1 MSLNYPQSVVA
12 QRPTCSNRPLSDARQ
27 LYTNNF
33 YRDEIYTQSSHIR
46 LVRIAIVFALVM
58 QLIIQIIY
66 PRIAIAD
73 EAALLATV
81 SFSDT
86 IAVTPT
92 NWSDVVELPKF
103 DPTLGTLTS
112 IEFVLDG
119 AVEGSAKYESLDS
132 SPATIL
138 LELKAEIELLRP
150 DNTLIVGVIPGVEE
164 TDSATAFDLAID
176 FDGTSGGTFD
186 NLDGNVTSG
195 PTVLMTPA
203 DIAFFTDIAGGGNTI
218 TLPVVTDARS
228 SGSGAGNLITQFS
241 TNAGATVT
249 VIYEF
254 DAFTQG
260 IEIEKSTN
268 GQDADDVNGLDV
280 PLIEPGDAVLWEY
293 IVTNTGDAPFPF
305 AEVTVTDDQGVQLT
319 FDPTSDEN
327 DDNILS
333 PGESWLYTAQGIAD
347 DLTNSGGAT
356 VLGCDAQGS
365 ANLRNAYENIA
376 MVQARSAVDS
386 DPSHYCNPEPPAPGI
401 VIEKSTN
408 GADADDPNGAD
419 VPQVAP
425 GDPITW
431 TYTVTNTGNVPF
443 AVADVAV
450 TDDQGVVPIF
460 DASSDADADGVLSAG
475 ESWIYTASDVAPLLG
490 PIDPTVG
497 IVAGCDPAAA
507 GAERSAYRNVAT
519 VSVAGLVAEDPSHF
533 CNPPAPGIE
542 IEKSTN
548 GADADVPNGADV
560 PQVAPGDPITW
571 TYVVTNTGNVPF
583 AAADVAVTDDQGVVP
598 IFDASSDADAD
609 GVLSAGES
617 WIYVASDVAPLLEPI
632 DPTVG
637 IVAGCDP
644 ANAGAERSA
653 YRNVATVSVAGLVA
667 EDPSHF
673 CNPPAPGIV
682 IEKSTN
688 GADADD
694 PNGADVPQV
703 APGDPITW
711 TYVVTNTGNVP
722 FAAADVAVTD
732 DQGVVPI
739 FDASSDAGADGV
751 LSAGESW
758 IYTASDVAPLLGPI
772 DPTVGIVAGCDPAGA
787 GAERSAYRNVA
798 TVSVAGLVAE
808 DPSHF
813 CNPPAPGIV
822 IEKSTNGADADD
834 PNGADVPQV
843 APGDPITWTYVVT
856 NTGNVPFA
864 AADVAVTDDQGVVP
878 IFDASSDADA
888 DGVLSAGESWIYTA
902 SDVAPLLGPI
912 DPTVGIVA
920 GCDPAAAGAERS
932 AYRNVATVTA
942 DGLTAVDPSHFC
954 NPPAPGI
961 VIEKSTN
968 GADADVPT
976 GPIVEIGSVVTWQYL
991 VQNTGNLSLADVNV
1005 IDDNGTPADGADD
1018 FAPLFVDGDSDGDG
1032 LLDLDE
1038 LWVYEASG
1046 TALAGQY
1053 GNWSTVAGTSVDSSG
1068 SSGGSVIDSDPSHY
1082 FACVETV
1089 DFETDV
1095 KGNKLTL
1102 GQIIDDEWAGYGV
1115 RVTTHDPANHPAM
1128 IFDTANPT
1136 STDWDLGTP
1145 NVDFGGPGIGVG
1157 GQMDGGGPNRDPLG
1171 QVLIISKDN
1180 RPNEPNDDSNGGTIF
1195 FTFDTPLPVSALTIL
1210 DIDQDEPGGTVTAF
1224 DAAGSVI
1231 VEAPILALGNNSIQT
1246 VTLNAADVSRLE
1258 VNFVSSGAVAGLQ
1271 LCP

>member
-519 VSVAGLVAEDPSHF
+519 V
-533 CNPPAPGIE
+533 
-542 IEKSTN
+542 
-548 GADADVPNGADV
+548 
-560 PQVAPGDPITW
+560 
-571 TYVVTNTGNVPF
+571 
-583 AAADVAVTDDQGVVP
+583 
-598 IFDASSDADAD
+598 
-609 GVLSAGES
+609 
-617 WIYVASDVAPLLEPI
+617 
-632 DPTVG
+632 
-637 IVAGCDP
+637 
-644 ANAGAERSA
+644 
-653 YRNVATVSVAGLVA
+653 
-667 EDPSHF
+667 
-673 CNPPAPGIV
+673 
-682 IEKSTN
+682 
-688 GADADD
+688 
-694 PNGADVPQV
+694 
-703 APGDPITW
+703 
-711 TYVVTNTGNVP
+711 
-722 FAAADVAVTD
+722 
-732 DQGVVPI
+732 
-739 FDASSDAGADGV
+739 
-751 LSAGESW
+751 
-758 IYTASDVAPLLGPI
+758 
-772 DPTVGIVAGCDPAGA
+772 
-787 GAERSAYRNVA
+787 
-798 TVSVAGLVAE
+798 
-808 DPSHF
+808 
-813 CNPPAPGIV
+813 
-822 IEKSTNGADADD
+822 
-834 PNGADVPQV
+834 
-843 APGDPITWTYVVT
+843 
-856 NTGNVPFA
+856 
-864 AADVAVTDDQGVVP
+864 
-878 IFDASSDADA
+878 
-888 DGVLSAGESWIYTA
+888 
-902 SDVAPLLGPI
+902 
-912 DPTVGIVA
+912 
-920 GCDPAAAGAERS
+920 
-932 AYRNVATVTA
+932 TA